1 MAKQGLMIDY
11 LLCTGCHSC
20 EVAWQ
25 AGEEAAHRAI
35 RRGIKLNDGDADA
48 WQIDEDTWEYKW
60 IPVPTQLCDLC
71 GERTQAGKPPSCV
84 LHCCSHCLHF
94 GPVDELAKKM
104 DELDRKAA
112 LFTV

>member
-20 EVAWQ
+20 EVACKLEKKLPTGQ
-25 AGEEAAHRAI
+25 Y
-35 RRGIKLNDGDADA
+35 GIKLNDGDADA

-84 LHCCSHCLHF
+84 LHCCSHCLH
-94 GPVDELAKKM
+94 LS
-104 DELDRKAA
+104 LIHI
-112 LFTV
+112 

>member
-20 EVAWQ
+20 EVACKLEKKLPTGQ
-25 AGEEAAHRAI
+25 Y
-35 RRGIKLNDGDADA
+35 GIKLNDGDADA

-94 GPVDELAKKM
+94 GPVDEPAKKM